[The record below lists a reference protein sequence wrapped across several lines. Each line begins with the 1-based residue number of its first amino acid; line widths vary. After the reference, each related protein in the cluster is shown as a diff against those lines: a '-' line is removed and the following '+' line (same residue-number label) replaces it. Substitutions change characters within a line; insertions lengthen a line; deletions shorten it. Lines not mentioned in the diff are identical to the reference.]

1 MANYQLVNVALLL
14 LHALVSV
21 ALLGAVSH
29 QCVAVLR
36 ARGAARVAGGSFVRR
51 YASVGA
57 GGFVEAVGLLY
68 LTNLVLGAILYPEY
82 RIESRYALEEMR
94 LLTVVGLFE
103 LKEHW
108 AALGVAVLP
117 LYVCAW
123 RSDTMRSH
131 RRSSTLTLGFIVWFT
146 SIVGHVVNNFRGV

>member
-36 ARGAARVAGGSFVRR
+36 AAGASPAPVGGFVRR
-51 YASVGA
+51 YAGVGA
-57 GGFVEAVGLLY
+57 GNFVGAVGLLY
-68 LTNLVLGAILYPEY
+68 LTNLILGAILYPEY

-94 LLTVVGLFE
+94 LLAVVGLFE

-108 AALGVAVLP
+108 AALGLAVLP
-117 LYVCAW
+117 LYICAW
-123 RSDTMRSH
+123 RSDELRSH
-131 RRSSTLTLGFIVWFT
+131 RKSTTLTLGLIVWFNF
-146 SIVGHVVNNFRGV
+146 IAGHIVNNFRGV